1 MIQHMET
8 NNLRPS
14 EVTYSLLL
22 NGLGKQ
28 GELFRAFEILD
39 SMRSKGMRVNV
50 VTRTALVDA
59 CGRNGQLDLAFKLYY
74 EMAQSKVANERPNS
88 ITCSCLIDAC
98 LKAGYID
105 RAFDVIRDM
114 RTWGVALTEVTYT
127 SLISEL
133 TRLGELDR
141 ILEVVQGEA
150 EEGIPPAVRLPNGNA
165 FFPTSCKTIVLDGS
179 DSSRSSLSWASSLP
193 PISTDVSKELV
204 RLLSRAERMDAALDI
219 LEGIASSSSLPPRET
234 VELVVAA
241 VTGAKE
247 LDRAAS
253 IVHKVML
260 MVSNHQLSPSAGHGL
275 SADHY
280 TQACEVLLRASQRA
294 DGLLKA
300 YEIFSAA
307 GTDSGSRENAYAALM
322 DAFREGRNHSAV
334 LQLFETMRE
343 DGVRNGPATLTSRS
357 CLLGCRIPTPFCWD
371 GR

>member
-39 SMRSKGMRVNV
+39 SMRSKSMRVNV

-141 ILEVVQGEA
+141 ILEVVQG
-150 EEGIPPAVRLPNGNA
+150 
-165 FFPTSCKTIVLDGS
+165 
-179 DSSRSSLSWASSLP
+179 
-193 PISTDVSKELV
+193 
-204 RLLSRAERMDAALDI
+204 
-219 LEGIASSSSLPPRET
+219 
-234 VELVVAA
+234 
-241 VTGAKE
+241 
-247 LDRAAS
+247 
-253 IVHKVML
+253 
-260 MVSNHQLSPSAGHGL
+260 
-275 SADHY
+275 
-280 TQACEVLLRASQRA
+280 
-294 DGLLKA
+294 
-300 YEIFSAA
+300 
-307 GTDSGSRENAYAALM
+307 
-322 DAFREGRNHSAV
+322 
-334 LQLFETMRE
+334 
-343 DGVRNGPATLTSRS
+343 
-357 CLLGCRIPTPFCWD
+357 
-371 GR
+371 